1 MTGIFYRNSLPR
13 ATQGPTSLIA
23 FAAANQGDDMKDDEI
38 RSVLTQDIENYRKK
52 IAFYKSLNLFEAAHF
67 ADKLAENIELALTT
81 MHKDDDP
88 EIA

>member
-1 MTGIFYRNSLPR
+1 MT
-13 ATQGPTSLIA
+13 A
-23 FAAANQGDDMKDDEI
+23 DDI
-38 RSVLTQDIENYRKK
+38 RSLLSQDIANYRKK

-81 MHKDDDP
+81 MPKDGDT

>member
-1 MTGIFYRNSLPR
+1 
-13 ATQGPTSLIA
+13 
-23 FAAANQGDDMKDDEI
+23 MKDEI
-38 RSVLTQDIENYRKK
+38 RSMLAQDIEIYRKK

-81 MHKDDDP
+81 LPRDGDP